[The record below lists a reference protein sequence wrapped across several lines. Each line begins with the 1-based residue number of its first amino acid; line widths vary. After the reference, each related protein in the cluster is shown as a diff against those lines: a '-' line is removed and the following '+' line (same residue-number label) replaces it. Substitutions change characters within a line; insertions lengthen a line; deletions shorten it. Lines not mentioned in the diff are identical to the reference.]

1 MKAHLK
7 VGVVKM
13 KTNKVHTL
21 TVAALLVAVGI
32 LIPMI
37 SPVKLVLEPASFTL
51 ASHVAIFIAMF
62 ISPLVALT
70 VALGTAIGFLL
81 GGFPIIIA
89 LRALTHV
96 VFAGVG
102 SYLLLKRPDI
112 LQSTIKTQLY
122 SFFIGVLH
130 AICEVAIVSV
140 FYFGGEMTTAYYT
153 QGFLQS
159 VFVLVGAGTIIHS
172 MIDFTLAHVVWK
184 SLMSRTSFAAT
195 VAKLK

>member
-1 MKAHLK
+1 
-7 VGVVKM
+7 M
-13 KTNKVHTL
+13 KTNKVHKL
-21 TVAALLVAVGI
+21 TIAALLVAVGI

-62 ISPLVALT
+62 ISPMVAIT
-70 VALGTAIGFLL
+70 VALGTAVGFLL
-81 GGFPIIIA
+81 GGFPIIIT

-96 VFAGVG
+96 IFAGVG
-102 SYLLLKRPDI
+102 SYILLKKPDI
-112 LQSTIKTQLY
+112 LQSSIKTQFY

-130 AICEVAIVSV
+130 AICEVAVVSV

-159 VFVLVGAGTIIHS
+159 VFLLVGAGTIIHS
-172 MIDFTLAHVVWK
+172 MIDFILAHAVWK

-195 VAKLK
+195 VAKIK

>member
-1 MKAHLK
+1 
-7 VGVVKM
+7 M
-13 KTNKVHTL
+13 KTNRVHKL
-21 TVAALLVAVGI
+21 TIAALLVAVGI
-32 LIPMI
+32 LIPMV
-37 SPVKLVLEPASFTL
+37 SPVKLILEPASFTL

-62 ISPLVALT
+62 ISPMIALT
-70 VALGTAIGFLL
+70 VALGTALGFLL

-102 SYLLLKRPDI
+102 SYFLLRNPSI
-112 LQSTIKTQLY
+112 LQSTAKTQLF
-122 SFFIGVLH
+122 SFLIGLLH
-130 AICEVAIVSV
+130 AICEVAVVSV

-159 VFVLVGAGTIIHS
+159 VFLLVGAGTIVHS

-184 SLMSRTSFAAT
+184 SLMSRSTFSAT